1 MGDIL
6 LTETS
11 SQSVQCL
18 VNELNCQFAL
28 KDLGKL
34 NYYLGFKANRN
45 GSSLHLSQSN
55 YASDLPVKTLTQDAK
70 SCATPITVGTKLY
83 TKDSHVLEDPT
94 LYRSTIGVHQ
104 YLIMTRPYLSF
115 VDNKL
120 SQFLKAPALLQ

>member
-1 MGDIL
+1 MTEVFKKSVTDSNLFFVSTEEVLIYVGDIL

-45 GSSLHLSQSN
+45 GSSLHLS
-55 YASDLPVKTLTQDAK
+55 
-70 SCATPITVGTKLY
+70 
-83 TKDSHVLEDPT
+83 
-94 LYRSTIGVHQ
+94 
-104 YLIMTRPYLSF
+104 
-115 VDNKL
+115 
-120 SQFLKAPALLQ
+120 